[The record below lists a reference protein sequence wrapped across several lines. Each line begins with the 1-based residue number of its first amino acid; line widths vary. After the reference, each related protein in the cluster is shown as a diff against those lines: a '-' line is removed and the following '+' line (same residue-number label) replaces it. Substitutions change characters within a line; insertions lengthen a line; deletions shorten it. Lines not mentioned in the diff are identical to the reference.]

1 MSAYVILQITVEDQN
16 LYQEY
21 MKLGPPTVSLYGGK
35 YLVRGG
41 KIESVEGGW
50 HPQRIVILEF
60 ESVEKAQAWINSPEY
75 APARD
80 LRQRAAV
87 TKSIIAEGITHPS

>member
-87 TKSIIAEGITHPS
+87 TKSIIVEGITHPS